1 MKNKTPLHYPA
12 LHNTFTVWCQNCLN
26 FLHQTPAKGQLSMW
40 RSQTL
45 LVWGFFFRFFFL
57 FFFKKQNNSSLG
69 GAAPSAPEVKREN
82 KILPLRIKKIII
94 IIIKNRTVFSD
105 SCFWV
110 HAGLH
115 FLRMPPNGRKP
126 FPSPA
131 SENGV
136 GKLSQ

>member
-1 MKNKTPLHYPA
+1 MPELPEFPPSDPSKGTAFYVEIT
-12 LHNTFTVWCQNCLN
+12 NTVGLGVFSL
-26 FLHQTPAKGQLSMW
+26 
-40 RSQTL
+40 
-45 LVWGFFFRFFFL
+45 GFFSI
-57 FFFKKQNNSSLG
+57 FFKKENNSSLG
-69 GAAPSAPEVKREN
+69 VAVASAPEVKREN
-82 KILPLRIKKIII
+82 KILPLRIKKII

>member
-1 MKNKTPLHYPA
+1 
-12 LHNTFTVWCQNCLN
+12 
-26 FLHQTPAKGQLSMW
+26 MW

-57 FFFKKQNNSSLG
+57 FFFKKENNSSLG
-69 GAAPSAPEVKREN
+69 VAVASAPEVKREN
-82 KILPLRIKKIII
+82 KILPLRIKKII